1 MPVTP
6 KHVCDPTVPACTC
19 GRRWECASTWSDG
32 SVTYTSRAV
41 RDRYAALYGEP
52 GPGQLEPVGSAA

>member
-1 MPVTP
+1 MPAPIEHT
-6 KHVCDPTVPACTC
+6 CDPTVPTCTC
-19 GRRWECASTWSDG
+19 GRRWDLRSTWSDG

-52 GPGQLEPVGSAA
+52 GPGQLEPVEGAR